1 MSDDRICHICSRDI
15 EQQAPITICPGC
27 GKLYHDDCYRSAA
40 DCITAACRAA
50 AGDQPPLAGGASALT
65 AERRAVSLE
74 RASLP
79 NRVKSGEFTSSGI
92 ALETSA
98 GHANVAWEN
107 VEMLALG
114 VIEEPFGSAEAQKSG
129 LRSMV
134 RKLFFGE
141 NQGQEQRVR
150 KVRDVFLFD
159 MFVRGQA
166 HPYRFDGATVNYRAF
181 LGDVS
186 YASGQNFSRLVTR
199 IVHGSLEA
207 RLDASLLAF
216 LLGQR
221 EKVRHYGA
229 IYDFE
234 LEAAQNRER
243 LHALVPRREVQ
254 LDAER
259 RAVDAP
265 NPTDSE
271 ESV

>member
-1 MSDDRICHICSRDI
+1 M
-15 EQQAPITICPGC
+15 
-27 GKLYHDDCYRSAA
+27 YHDDCYGSVA
-40 DCITAACRAA
+40 DCVTETCRAT
-50 AGDQPPLAGGASALT
+50 AGDQPPVPEGGSPPAV
-65 AERRAVSLE
+65 ERRSISLE
-74 RASLP
+74 RTSLP
-79 NRVKSGEFTSSGI
+79 NRVKSGEFTPSGI

-98 GHANVAWEN
+98 GRANVAWES
-107 VEMLALG
+107 VELLALG
-114 VIEEPFGSAEAQKSG
+114 IIEEPFGSAESQKSG

-141 NQGQEQRVR
+141 NQGEEQRVR

-166 HPYRFDGATVNYRAF
+166 QPYRFDGATVNYRAF

-199 IVHGSLEA
+199 IVRDSLEA

-216 LLGQR
+216 LHGQR
-221 EKVRHYGA
+221 EKIRHYGA

-234 LEAAQNRER
+234 LEAVQNRER

-254 LDAER
+254 IQADR
-259 RAVDAP
+259 AP
-265 NPTDSE
+265 NDSPNPSDSE
-271 ESV
+271 ESA